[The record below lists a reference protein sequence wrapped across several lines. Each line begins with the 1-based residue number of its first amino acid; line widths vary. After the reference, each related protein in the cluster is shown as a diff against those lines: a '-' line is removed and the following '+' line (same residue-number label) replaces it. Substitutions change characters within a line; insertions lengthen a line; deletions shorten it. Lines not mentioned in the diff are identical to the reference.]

1 MKAEAILLIILVVMI
16 VASLIFRSKFKDK
29 LSKPKALKIMG
40 WILVVC
46 ACLAFILDLTANLL
60 ESFKT
65 GYLDFA
71 LQIVGSICFLLLGIR
86 LIKKGKEN
94 PANKLQKP

>member
-40 WILVVC
+40 WILVAC

-94 PANKLQKP
+94 PTNHLQNA